1 MENDEEKEAEQDRE
15 DAKEESQPIQYT
27 PLGSDDCPVN
37 PEDESI
43 EYAMSYRI
51 PRIEGLEQCTQLTY
65 LGLRKNLIKKIEGL
79 ENCTL
84 LEELEL
90 YDNRI
95 RHIENLSHLRNMVFL
110 DLSYNRIKEI

>member
-1 MENDEEKEAEQDRE
+1 MA
-15 DAKEESQPIQYT
+15 QPITYT
-27 PLGSDDCPVN
+27 ILGSEDCPV
-37 PEDESI
+37 EATDETV
-43 EYAMSYRI
+43 EYCMSYRI
-51 PRIEGLEQCTQLTY
+51 PKIEGLEQCTQLTF

-95 RHIENLSHLRNMVFL
+95 RHIENLSHL
-110 DLSYNRIKEI
+110 